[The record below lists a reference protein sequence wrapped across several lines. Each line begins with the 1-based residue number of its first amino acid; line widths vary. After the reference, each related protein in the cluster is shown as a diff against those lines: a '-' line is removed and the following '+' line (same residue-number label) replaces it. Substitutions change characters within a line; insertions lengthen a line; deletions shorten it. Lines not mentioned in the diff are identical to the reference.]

1 MGRGGEQAMNGHG
14 AGLTTA
20 DLARD
25 LRALG
30 LQPSGVL
37 LLHASLRVMGL
48 VAGGAATVVEAVR
61 DVLGPA
67 GTLVVPTTTAE
78 NSDTSRAY
86 LASVAGLTPAQ
97 VKAHRDGMPPFD
109 RAATPA
115 TLAGRIAEEVR
126 TTSGAIRSAHPQSS
140 FAAVGPRARSLMKDH
155 KIDCHLGE
163 ESPLSKLYTAGAW
176 VLLLGVG
183 YTACTALHLAEYRY
197 LPSPPRRT
205 YRCVIRYRGHRQWRS
220 YSDVV
225 LDDSDFEAIGEVLDK
240 DINVHRGY
248 VGNAECRLMPM
259 RQLVDTAANWM
270 GEHRDRKSAVRP

>member
-1 MGRGGEQAMNGHG
+1 MSRHDTDLTAADIAHG
-14 AGLTTA
+14 
-20 DLARD
+20 

-30 LQPSGVL
+30 LEPNGVL
-37 LLHASLRVMGL
+37 LLHASLRGMGL
-48 VAGGAATVVEAVR
+48 VAGGAATVVGAVR
-61 DVLGPA
+61 DALGPA
-67 GTLVVPTTTAE
+67 GTLVVSTTTAE

-86 LASVAGLTPAQ
+86 LASVAGMTPAQ

-109 RAATPA
+109 RTATPA

-163 ESPLSKLYTAGAW
+163 ESPLGKLYTAGTW

-183 YTACTALHLAEYRY
+183 YSACTALHLAEYRY
-197 LPSPPRRT
+197 LPSPPQRT

-225 LDDSDFEAIGEVLDK
+225 LDDSDFEAIGEDLDK
-240 DINVHRGY
+240 NINVHRGY

-259 RQLVDTAANWM
+259 RLVVDTAANWM
-270 GEHRDRKSAVRP
+270 REHRDRKSAVRR